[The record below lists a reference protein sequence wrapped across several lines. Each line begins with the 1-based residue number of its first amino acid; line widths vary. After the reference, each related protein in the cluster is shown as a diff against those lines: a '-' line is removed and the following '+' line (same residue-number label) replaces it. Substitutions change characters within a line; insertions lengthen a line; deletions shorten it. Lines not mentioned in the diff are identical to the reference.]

1 MQEVFSSGEENF
13 GGRITFLFKLGNYII
28 EDFVRLVKKIFS
40 NQIIS
45 DRSGRMARPDNRLAI
60 TLRHE
65 SQTSSVSFL
74 HMSRL
79 KVSFIG
85 YIYIIA
91 EEALLVKKFLPR
103 AKVFLEIRVGFA
115 PTYNS
120 FAGYSLATWVPNH
133 MEEGVGFEPTENF
146 TSRRFSRA

>member
-1 MQEVFSSGEENF
+1 
-13 GGRITFLFKLGNYII
+13 
-28 EDFVRLVKKIFS
+28 
-40 NQIIS
+40 
-45 DRSGRMARPDNRLAI
+45 
-60 TLRHE
+60 
-65 SQTSSVSFL
+65 
-74 HMSRL
+74 MSRL

-133 MEEGVGFEPTENF
+133 MVGKARFELAVSA
-146 TSRRFSRA
+146 SRTPRLRPN